1 MVGILSLLAS
11 LALAEDSPT
20 SPGKARVFG
29 STRASVAVP
38 TGYTGVAQSYGAEIG
53 AMFEDGN
60 QLALRFAFV
69 PNPPDVFGAD
79 TPNAALGPVV
89 SWAYNIRVSR
99 AFDLY
104 PTACLG
110 AVFGP
115 SPATQVNMVL
125 PYIQGGL
132 GARARFTTASGSEV
146 ALGPEIGFVPTIL
159 APYIGF
165 NLGLIGAPPS
175 ALPPTP

>member
-1 MVGILSLLAS
+1 MNTALLLMAS

-38 TGYTGVAQSYGAEIG
+38 TGYTGVAQSYSAEVG

-69 PNPPDVFGAD
+69 PQPPDVFGPD
-79 TPNAALGPVV
+79 TPDAALGPVV
-89 SWAYNIRVSR
+89 SWAYNIRVAR
-99 AFDLY
+99 QFDLY
-104 PTACLG
+104 PAACLG

-115 SPATQVNMVL
+115 APTTKINMVL

-132 GARARFTTASGSEV
+132 GARARFKTASGSEV

-159 APYIGF
+159 APYVGF
-165 NLGLIGAPPS
+165 NLGLIGAPP
-175 ALPPTP
+175 APVAP